1 MKLRT
6 ALFTAVLGAALLLAG
21 VFGVSWWLNHRHLVT
36 TDNAYVKASITVIS
50 PKIEGYVEEVD
61 VLSNT
66 PVRKGELLVKFD
78 AEPFE
83 AAVAAARADVE
94 SAQASIAAAE
104 AEAAAAAAAVDNARD
119 RYSLQKALIR
129 QDQASVEAARA
140 RAEQAARDLDRY
152 QSLLDRKVGTEQ
164 RYEQAVTEDQL
175 ARAERQRAQ
184 AALEAGREQLSVLES
199 EIKRLQAVAKQAE
212 AQVAQAKAQLL
223 RDQARLE
230 QAEIELSHTNVVS
243 PIDGVAG
250 NRIVEPGVYMEAGW
264 PMVSIVPLDGVWVV
278 ANFKETQLTDVRVGQ
293 TVTMTVDA
301 FPGVEIVGRVLSLAP
316 ASASEFSLLPP
327 QNASGNFVK
336 VVQRVPV
343 KITFDI
349 PDEIL
354 GRLVPGMSVIATI
367 DTASGGDG
375 AALASARD

>member
-21 VFGVSWWLNHRHLVT
+21 ILGVSWWLNQRHLVT

-50 PKIEGYVEEVD
+50 PKIEGYVEEVA
-61 VLSNT
+61 VFNNT
-66 PVRKGELLVKFD
+66 PVEKGDLLVRFD
-78 AEPFE
+78 SEPFE
-83 AAVAAARADVE
+83 AAVAAAAADVE
-94 SAQASIAAAE
+94 SSEAEISAAE
-104 AEAAAAAAAVDNARD
+104 AEAAATAAAVDNARD
-119 RYSLQKALIR
+119 RYSLQRALIR
-129 QDQASVEAARA
+129 QDEASVEAAKA
-140 RAEQAARDLDRY
+140 RAEQASRDLERY
-152 QSLLDRKVGTEQ
+152 RSLLDRQVGTEQ

-175 ARAERQRAQ
+175 ARAELQRAR
-184 AALEAGREQLSVLES
+184 ATLEAAREQLSVLDS
-199 EIKRLQAVAKQAE
+199 EIKQLEARVTQAE
-212 AQVAQAKAQLL
+212 ARVMQTRAQLL
-223 RDQARLE
+223 RDQARLD
-230 QAEIELSHTNVVS
+230 QAKIELSHTRVTA
-243 PIDGVAG
+243 PIGGVAG

-264 PMVSIVPLDGVWVV
+264 PMVSIVPLAGVWVV

-293 TVTMTVDA
+293 RVTITVDA
-301 FPGVEIVGRVLSLAP
+301 FPDVEIAGEVHSLAP

-349 PDEIL
+349 PGEVL

-367 DTASGGDG
+367 DTASGGNG
-375 AALASARD
+375 ATLADARD